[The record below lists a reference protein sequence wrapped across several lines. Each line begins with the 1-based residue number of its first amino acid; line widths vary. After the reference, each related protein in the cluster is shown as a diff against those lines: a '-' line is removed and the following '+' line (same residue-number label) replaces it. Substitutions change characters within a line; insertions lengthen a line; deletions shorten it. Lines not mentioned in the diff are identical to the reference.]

1 MTNEEGQF
9 GAAGDGNAGQ
19 PAPDERDYA
28 GGDATTARIPAVGEP
43 AAPERVSQSEVRLSA
58 SDQATIDALRPGT
71 ALLLVLRGPNSG
83 ARFLLDDAEVSSGR
97 HPDSDIFLD
106 DVTVSR
112 RHAVFRRTDTGY
124 AVTDVGSLNGTYVN
138 GQLVDSR
145 DLQTGD
151 EVMVGKFRLVFYG
164 AGTSG
169 S

>member
-1 MTNEEGQF
+1 MTNDDS
-9 GAAGDGNAGQ
+9 GAGGDGRSL
-19 PAPDERDYA
+19 PDEQDYA
-28 GGDATTARIPAVGEP
+28 GGDATTARIPTVGEP
-43 AAPERVSQSEVRLSA
+43 SAPERISQSEVRLSA

-112 RHAVFRRTDTGY
+112 RHAVFRRTESGY

-138 GQLVDSR
+138 GSLIDSR

-164 AGTSG
+164 AGTPQS
-169 S
+169 